1 MLRTVSELEG
11 YTIGA
16 TDDTVGQVSDLYFDD
31 RVWTLRYFIV
41 ETSGGAPLYDG
52 DATRP
57 GRGSKH
63 LQALRAQR
71 LLVRA
76 QFAAL
81 KSPERL

>member
-31 RVWTLRYFIV
+31 RVWTR
-41 ETSGGAPLYDG
+41 
-52 DATRP
+52 
-57 GRGSKH
+57 
-63 LQALRAQR
+63 R